1 VQLSLATPETYDS
14 FSASQIAFARKTQ
27 ESWRVAASW
36 SHATAT
42 VSNQQGY
49 VASRADIMMLFF
61 INMMLSQDTSSTCSF
76 SQRMSAEAEYSP
88 GCDWLGRLARP
99 ARLTVREKSVFL
111 QSPGEPMS
119 CRPLLPSA
127 ALALTLLWLSSLT
140 NSAATAVAQSTLKQA
155 VPAAH
160 VFARD
165 NLVAW
170 CIVPFDDR
178 ERTPE
183 ERAAMLARLGIKRYA
198 YDYRAKHIPTFDAE
212 IEACK
217 RHGVELT
224 AWWFPTS
231 LNDEAKRT
239 LAIFEKHGV
248 TPQLWI
254 TGSGAATKSPEE
266 QAARVKAEAARI
278 RPIAEAAAK
287 IGCQVALYNHGGW
300 FGEPE
305 NQIAIINELQL
316 PNVGIV
322 YNQHHGHGHVDR
334 FAELLKTMQPHL
346 LALNLNG
353 MIRNGDQHG
362 QKIVPLGEGE
372 LDLRLL
378 KIIRDSG
385 YTGPIGILNHTQE
398 NAEARLQDNLD
409 GLNWL
414 LPQLDGKPAGEK
426 PTLRTWS
433 TKRPAPP
440 ATVSGTLLE
449 GRAEYRSP
457 PITVECRITAPRHE
471 GFNIFV
477 ASDTKAS
484 GAHWEIFSFAGN
496 GFLTAYLPGMSPDHV
511 RSQAMICDG
520 KPHNV
525 VMIYEASRVRLFS
538 DGTLVADQK
547 IETAGRA
554 TLAGG
559 LAIGRLVEGG
569 IGSSGPVDWVR
580 ISRGV
585 REIASTSAISAA
597 PPAKDGTTLLLWE
610 RGDSAPENATSQSTG
625 ADDFKSPV
633 WSQQLVDAL
642 LNDATEKGDAHR
654 GAIVFSSPKFACL
667 QCHKIG
673 EYGGSVGPAL
683 TKVAA
688 ERKAQYIVESLLW
701 PKREVRPEF
710 VSHLVVTDDG
720 RVHKG
725 YRVGAKEQPVDDKS
739 KPLVLR
745 DPASGEQVTIPRET
759 IDDHLEAGTLMPEG
773 LLAAMTSQQRLDVLK
788 LVLDLGRAGGTQ
800 ASDVES
806 IVRHAQAHG
815 HGPAKFAFDRK
826 PVKPEMWANWQH
838 PVNRDRVYDFYRK
851 EAAHFR
857 AMNPTPP
864 LLPKFPGLDGG
875 DLGHWGNQNEDFW
888 KDARWNDAKLGSLQ
902 AGVFRNG
909 RQTIARGV
917 CVKIDGNFAGCFNPD
932 TLQYEASWG
941 GGFLKFSEIRH
952 GFVSGILMD
961 GEPYEFP
968 HILLNRSVPEGARY
982 RGFYRSGTRVA
993 FSYEADGTVFLD
1005 TAVLSD
1011 GKFQRTIAPVDEH
1024 PSRDMLRG
1032 GPAQWPQVLETPV
1045 VLGKGEPYA
1054 VDTIVPPF
1062 ENPWNAPLFF
1072 GGHDFLPDGSALVC
1086 TMQGDVWHVSGFEYP
1101 SKSAKWRRFASGLH
1115 HALGLVIDDDGI
1127 FVLGRDQITRLHDL
1141 NNDGEADF
1149 YECFSNVFETSPA
1162 GHDFICGL
1170 QRDHEGNFYIASGN
1184 QGIVKIAADGQS
1196 SEVIATGFRNPDG
1209 LGLYPDGVVTVPCS
1223 EGSWT
1228 PASMLC
1234 AVRPGISRSPQTIS
1248 PRIGGHSPQYFG
1260 YGGPRDG
1267 RAPDLPF
1274 LYLPRGLDNSA
1285 GGQIFADSNRWGPL
1299 SGNLVHLSFG
1309 AGTHFLVLRDEVN
1322 GQLQGAAVPLP
1333 GEFRSGAH
1341 RGRFNPKDGQLY
1353 VSGMQGWGSYTPD
1366 DGNFERVR
1374 YTGGRVQQP
1383 VGFHLHENGVVVTF
1397 NERLDPA
1404 VATKTG
1410 SHFAQAW
1417 NYRYSG
1423 AYGSPEFSAQHVGTQ
1438 GHDVLPIK
1446 SAHILKDR
1454 RTLFL
1459 ELPDLQPVNVL
1470 HLLLQPEGGADR
1482 ELFITAHQ
1490 LDKPFTEFP
1499 GYVPVAKTI
1508 TAHPMVADLLFA
1520 TRKIPNPFQKK
1531 LKNAREVTIATA
1543 GNLSYATRS
1552 LTVKAGEPIR
1562 FTLQNPD
1569 VVPHNWALIKPG
1581 TLYRVGDLA
1590 NKLISN
1596 PESAARQYIPESSDV
1611 LFYTD
1616 VVPPREEFSINFEAP
1631 DEPGRYPFLCTFPG
1645 HWLVMNGE
1653 MIVEPAD

>member
-1 VQLSLATPETYDS
+1 MLAQKRKRTKVASLAHGWEDCSETID
-14 FSASQIAFARKTQ
+14 
-27 ESWRVAASW
+27 
-36 SHATAT
+36 H
-42 VSNQQGY
+42 
-49 VASRADIMMLFF
+49 
-61 INMMLSQDTSSTCSF
+61 
-76 SQRMSAEAEYSP
+76 SP
-88 GCDWLGRLARP
+88 GCSWLTRLAAP
-99 ARLTVREKSVFL
+99 SRLNVREKSAFL
-111 QSPGEPMS
+111 QSFGEPMS
-119 CRPLLPSA
+119 RRPLLPCSA
-127 ALALTLLWLSSLT
+127 LVLISLCLSQLTQPSSK
-140 NSAATAVAQSTLKQA
+140 AVAQNR
-155 VPAAH
+155 PD
-160 VFARD
+160 VFARK

-178 ERTPE
+178 DRTPE
-183 ERAAMLARLGIKRYA
+183 ERAAMLEGLGIKRYA

-224 AWWFPTS
+224 AWWFPTT
-231 LNDEAKRT
+231 LNDEAKHT
-239 LAIFEKHGV
+239 LETFKKHGV

-254 TGSGAATKSPEE
+254 TGGGDTPKTSEE
-266 QAARVKAEAARI
+266 QTARVKAEADRI

-287 IGCQVALYNHGGW
+287 IGCKVALYNHGGW

-305 NQIAIINELQL
+305 NQIAIINELKL

-322 YNQHHGHGHVDR
+322 YNQHHGHGHVDG

-353 MIRNGDQHG
+353 MVRDGDQHG

-385 YTGPIGILNHTQE
+385 YSGPIGILNHTQE

-426 PTLRTWS
+426 PVLRTWS
-433 TKRPAPP
+433 TKKPAPP
-440 ATVSGTLLE
+440 AAVPGTVLE

-457 PITVECRITAPRHE
+457 PITVECRVTALRRD

-484 GAHWEIFSFAGN
+484 GAHWEIFSFTGN
-496 GFLTAYLPGMSPDHV
+496 GFLTAYMPGMTPDHV
-511 RSQAMICDG
+511 RSKEMICDG

-525 VMIYEASRVRLFS
+525 AMVYEAGRVRLFA
-538 DGTLVADQK
+538 DGKLVADQK
-547 IETAGRA
+547 IEATGRP
-554 TLAGG
+554 TVAGG

-585 REIASTSAISAA
+585 REIAGASATAA
-597 PPAKDGTTLLLWE
+597 ASPAKVDSTLLLWE
-610 RGDSAPENATSQSTG
+610 RDDSAPGSATSQSTS
-625 ADDFKSPV
+625 ADDFKAPV
-633 WSQQLVDAL
+633 WSQQLVDSL
-642 LNDATEKGDAHR
+642 LKEATEKGDAHR
-654 GAIVFSSPKFACL
+654 GALVFGSPKFACL

-701 PKREVRPEF
+701 PKREVKPEF
-710 VSHLVVTDDG
+710 VSHVVVTDDG

-745 DPASGEQVTIPRET
+745 DPASGEQVTIPRDKIE
-759 IDDHLEAGTLMPEG
+759 DHLEVGTLMPEG
-773 LLAAMTSQQRLDVLK
+773 LIAAMTPQQRLDVLK
-788 LVLDLGRAGGTQ
+788 LVLDLGRPGGTQ
-800 ASDVES
+800 VSDIES
-806 IVRHAQAHG
+806 IVKHAQAHT

-826 PVKPEMWANWQH
+826 PVHPDLWANWQH
-838 PVNRDRVYDFYRK
+838 PVNRDRVYDYYLK
-851 EAAHFR
+851 EVAHFR
-857 AMNPTPP
+857 AMNPAPP
-864 LLPKFPGLDGG
+864 LLPEFPGLDGG

-902 AGVFRNG
+902 AGVFRG
-909 RQTIARGV
+909 EKLTIARGV
-917 CVKIDGNFAGCFNPD
+917 CVRLGENGELATCFNPQ
-932 TLQYEASWG
+932 TLQYEAAWS

-952 GFVSGILMD
+952 GFVGGILM
-961 GEPYEFP
+961 GGQPRE
-968 HILLNRSVPEGARY
+968 ISAAARVLPAGTADKTTKY
-982 RGFYRSGTRVA
+982 RGFYRHGERVVFAYEIDDQLYLDAPSAVGGNLQRVA
-993 FSYEADGTVFLD
+993 APADD
-1005 TAVLSD
+1005 HPNRDVLN
-1011 GKFQRTIAPVDEH
+1011 
-1024 PSRDMLRG
+1024 G

-1045 VLGKGEPYA
+1045 SLGKGEPYA

-1149 YECFSNVFETSPA
+1149 YECFSNAFETSPA

-1170 QRDHEGNFYIASGN
+1170 QRDRDGNFYIASGN

-1209 LGLYPDGVVTVPCS
+1209 IGLYPDGVVTVPCS

-1228 PASMLC
+1228 PGSMLC
-1234 AVRPGISRSPQTIS
+1234 AVRPGISKSAQTIS
-1248 PRIGGHSPQYFG
+1248 PQIGGHSPQYFG
-1260 YGGPRDG
+1260 YGGPKDG

-1274 LYLPRGLDNSA
+1274 LYLPRGMDNSA
-1285 GGQIFADSNRWGPL
+1285 GGQIFADSDRWGPL
-1299 SGNLVHLSFG
+1299 SGNLVHTSFG

-1341 RGRFNPKDGQLY
+1341 RGRFNPEDGQLY

-1383 VGFHLHENGVVVTF
+1383 VGFHLHENGVAVTF
-1397 NERLDPA
+1397 SEQLDA
-1404 VATKTG
+1404 DVASKVG
-1410 SHFAQAW
+1410 CHFAQAW

-1423 AYGSPEFSAQHVGTQ
+1423 AYGSPEFSSQHVGTQ
-1438 GHDVLPIK
+1438 GHDALPIK
-1446 SAHILKDR
+1446 SAHVLKDG

-1459 ELPDLQPVNVL
+1459 ELPDLQPVNML
-1470 HLLLQPEGGADR
+1470 HLLLQPEAGTDR

-1490 LDKPFTEFP
+1490 LDKPFTDFP
-1499 GYVPVAKTI
+1499 GYQPTAKTI
-1508 TAHPMVADLLFA
+1508 APHPMIADLLFA
-1520 TRKIPNPFQKK
+1520 TKKVPNPFQKK
-1531 LKNAREVTIATA
+1531 LKNAREITIQTA

-1552 LTVKAGEPIR
+1552 FTVKAGQPIR

-1581 TLYRVGDLA
+1581 TLHRVGDLA

-1596 PESAARQYIPESSDV
+1596 PEAAARQYIPESSDV
-1611 LFYTD
+1611 LAYTD
-1616 VVPPREEFSINFEAP
+1616 IVLPREKFTIDFEAP
-1631 DEPGRYPFLCTFPG
+1631 SEPGRYPFLCTFPG

-1653 MIVEPAD
+1653 MIVE